1 MIIAVDGPSGSGKST
16 ISKKIAEILGI
27 SYIDTGAMYRIL
39 ALYLKENNLEF
50 RKEILKNI
58 NIKQEKNIFYLNG
71 RDVSKLI
78 RENDIAKKASDIS
91 KLKEVREYMVEEQ
104 RKLGKEKSIILD
116 GRDITTVVF
125 PNADY
130 KFYLTASLEQRAKKR
145 RYLENNKVDFEVL
158 LEDMKKRDYQDST
171 RENSP
176 LKIAKDA
183 IIIDTTNMTEKEVV
197 NKMLDIIKGEA
208 NAL

>member
-78 RENDIAKKASDIS
+78 RENDIAKMASDIS

-130 KFYLTASLEQRAKKR
+130 KFYLTASLEQRAKR

-197 NKMLDIIKGEA
+197 NKMLNIIKGEA

>member
-16 ISKKIAEILGI
+16 ISKEIAEILGI

-78 RENDIAKKASDIS
+78 RENDIAKMASDIS

-130 KFYLTASLEQRAKKR
+130 KFYLTASLEQRAKR

-183 IIIDTTNMTEKEVV
+183 IIIDTTNMTKKEVV
-197 NKMLDIIKGEA
+197 NKMLDIIKGES

>member
-78 RENDIAKKASDIS
+78 RENDIAKMASDIS

-130 KFYLTASLEQRAKKR
+130 KFYLTASLEQRAKR

-158 LEDMKKRDYQDST
+158 LKKKKKRDYQDST

-197 NKMLDIIKGEA
+197 NKILNIIKGEA
-208 NAL
+208 NVL

>member
-78 RENDIAKKASDIS
+78 RENDIAKMASDIS

-130 KFYLTASLEQRAKKR
+130 KFYLTASLEQRAKR

-183 IIIDTTNMTEKEVV
+183 VIIDTTNMTEKEVV
-197 NKMLDIIKGEA
+197 NKMLNIIKGEA
-208 NAL
+208 NAF

>member
-16 ISKKIAEILGI
+16 ISKKIAEILEI

-130 KFYLTASLEQRAKKR
+130 KFYLTASLEQRAKR

>member
-16 ISKKIAEILGI
+16 ISKEIAEILGI

-130 KFYLTASLEQRAKKR
+130 KFYLTASLEQRAKR